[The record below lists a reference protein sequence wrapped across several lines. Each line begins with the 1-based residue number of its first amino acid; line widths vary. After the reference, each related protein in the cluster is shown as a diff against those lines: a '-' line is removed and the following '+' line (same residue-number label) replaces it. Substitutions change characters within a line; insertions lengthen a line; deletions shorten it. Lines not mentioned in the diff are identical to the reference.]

1 MEYVK
6 NYIKIIIKQISS
18 VLFKREDK
26 ILQTINRKKKK
37 TGQSSNN
44 AQGLYKKVI

>member
-26 ILQTINRKKKK
+26 ILQTINRKKKWGSQA
-37 TGQSSNN
+37 TMH
-44 AQGLYKKVI
+44 KVYIRK

>member
-37 TGQSSNN
+37 KRGSQATMH
-44 AQGLYKKVI
+44 KVYIRK

>member
-37 TGQSSNN
+37 NGAVKQQCTRF
-44 AQGLYKKVI
+44 I